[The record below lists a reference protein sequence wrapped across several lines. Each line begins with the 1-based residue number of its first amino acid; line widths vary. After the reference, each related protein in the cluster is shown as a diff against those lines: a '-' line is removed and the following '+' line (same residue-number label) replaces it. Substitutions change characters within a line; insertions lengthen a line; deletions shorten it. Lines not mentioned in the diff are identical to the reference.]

1 MNVVAK
7 TTTHSVLKVA
17 VTIKAERPLRR
28 QLQRQWM
35 RVVEGAIA
43 IAAAAAAMYRVRCCN
58 CRVGSQAEST
68 RRPTRAI
75 LSG

>member
-35 RVVEGAIA
+35 RVVEVAIA
-43 IAAAAAAMYRVRCCN
+43 IAAAAAMYRVRCCN